1 MTTVWYRIEF
11 IQDMEKG
18 VERLVETEKGT
29 ERVEAGHEHV
39 EGGRRM
45 RREEERDMRTEDG

>member
-1 MTTVWYRIEF
+1 
-11 IQDMEKG
+11 MEKG

-39 EGGRRM
+39 EGGG
-45 RREEERDMRTEDG
+45 E